1 MECPPLSLIGQPFP
15 VRLLRSAAFKS
26 WAFIGRARVSSNAR
40 ISVSR
45 RSRRAALSGV
55 TTLLS
60 GGLKMAGSL
69 ITLPLLLHYLGA
81 EGFGVWVALTSLM
94 ALSALGD
101 LGIGNG
107 LINAI
112 SAAHGTDDR
121 TSARIWVSSAFL
133 IALTL
138 SCALLVVF
146 AILDAVLSW
155 PTVFNL
161 PSSSTIIAE
170 VGPAVEVMIG
180 CVVLNVLLGVV
191 VKVRTGYQEIHINML
206 WEILGIAFS
215 IVTLVVLVWLKAALP
230 WLVLAEVGVPLI
242 AMGGNIACLFFVE
255 RPWLRPSLS
264 CVRFDAMRKLLN
276 LGLLF
281 VVLHLVGIAAFSSD
295 NLLAI
300 WICGPEAAG
309 LYAIAMR
316 LFSPCRLLAGALLG
330 PLWPA
335 YGEAIARGDIAWIRR
350 TVAASIIITE
360 AIVLPLALVCLFF
373 GNDLVGLWFQQPIS
387 LGFALL
393 SGAAVWVVL
402 ETIGSGLT
410 VFLNGASVLRA
421 QFPLGIAFAVS
432 AIAAKVAFA
441 NQFGIAGIIW
451 AAVVTYSITQLVPY
465 AHIIR
470 RHIRELTRQSAVAG
484 GSFRESAS
492 APPGR

>member
-107 LINAI
+107 LINAL

-121 TSARIWVSSAFL
+121 TSARIWVSNAFL

-170 VGPAVEVMIG
+170 VGPAVKVMIG
-180 CVVLNVLLGVV
+180 CVVLNVLLGVAI
-191 VKVRTGYQEIHINML
+191 KIRTGYQEIHVNML
-206 WEILGIAFS
+206 WEILGTAS
-215 IVTLVVLVWLKAALP
+215 GIVTLVVLIWLKAALA

-242 AMGGNIACLFFVE
+242 AMAGNIVCLFLVE

-281 VVLHLVGIAAFSSD
+281 VLVHLVGIAAFSSD

-309 LYAIAMR
+309 LYAIAMK

-350 TVAASIIITE
+350 TIVTSIATTE
-360 AIVLPLALVCLFF
+360 AIILPLALVCLFF
-373 GNDLVGLWFQQPIS
+373 GDELIGLWFRQPIS

-402 ETIGSGLT
+402 EAIGSGLT

-421 QFPLGIAFAVS
+421 QIPIGIAFALT

-451 AAVVTYSITQLVPY
+451 GTTVSYFITQLIPY
-465 AHIIR
+465 VKIIR
-470 RHIRELTRQSAVAG
+470 RHIRELTRQSTVAG
-484 GSFRESAS
+484 
-492 APPGR
+492 